1 MANNLKGKAPVLVV
15 LQMTGGNDFMNTL
28 VPYTS
33 GLYYDS
39 RQTVRITEDR
49 VYGRMTMLPVP
60 ARFRRAAALV
70 LMAVVAVMTALA
82 MMARAVIPA
91 VIRLPVPNTLQ
102 QTTITK

>member
-39 RQTVRITEDR
+39 RQTVRITEER
-49 VYGRMTMLPVP
+49 VLELNG
-60 ARFRRAAALV
+60 
-70 LMAVVAVMTALA
+70 
-82 MMARAVIPA
+82 
-91 VIRLPVPNTLQ
+91 
-102 QTTITK
+102 